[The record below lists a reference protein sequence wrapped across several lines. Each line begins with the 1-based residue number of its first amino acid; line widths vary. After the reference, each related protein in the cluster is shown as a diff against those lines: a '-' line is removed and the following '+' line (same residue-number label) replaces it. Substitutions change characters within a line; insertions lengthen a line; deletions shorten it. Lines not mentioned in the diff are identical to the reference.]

1 VEPQLTRA
9 ERRKR
14 TEERILDAA
23 RARFAELGYQRTTIR
38 AIAGDAGV
46 DPALVMQHF
55 ASKDNLFRKAIT
67 EPTTEPL
74 TGDPERLAELVLDTL
89 GVKLGEL
96 PGGSAAVLRSMLTH
110 PEATEHARDS
120 LTQQIEQAGS
130 AITGEDPELRAAL
143 MLATMLGVTIGRQLL
158 ELRPLREASV
168 ERIVELL
175 RPGLRNLATG

>member
-1 VEPQLTRA
+1 
-9 ERRKR
+9 
-14 TEERILDAA
+14 
-23 RARFAELGYQRTTIR
+23 
-38 AIAGDAGV
+38 
-46 DPALVMQHF
+46 M
-55 ASKDNLFRKAIT
+55 
-67 EPTTEPL
+67 
-74 TGDPERLAELVLDTL
+74 LDTL